1 MTPTLCDAPMS
12 LIRRILARLRPP
24 QARYGEEVL
33 LAGWV
38 QLPKA
43 IREIIR
49 RR

>member
-1 MTPTLCDAPMS
+1 MS
-12 LIRRILARLRPP
+12 FIRRILVSLRRPR
-24 QARYGEEVL
+24 ARYGEEVL
-33 LAGWV
+33 FAGWV

>member
-1 MTPTLCDAPMS
+1 MGPTHMNFL
-12 LIRRILARLRPP
+12 RRLLAILRPP
-24 QARYGEEVL
+24 RARYGEEVL

-38 QLPKA
+38 QLPAA

>member
-1 MTPTLCDAPMS
+1 MS
-12 LIRRILARLRPP
+12 LIRRILATIRAPRE
-24 QARYGEEVL
+24 RYGEEVL
-33 LAGWV
+33 FAGWV

>member
-1 MTPTLCDAPMS
+1 MKFL
-12 LIRRILARLRPP
+12 RRIFVTLRRPR
-24 QARYGEEVL
+24 ARYGEEVL
-33 LAGWV
+33 FAGWV

>member
-1 MTPTLCDAPMS
+1 MRF
-12 LIRRILARLRPP
+12 IRRLLVIFRRPRD
-24 QARYGEEVL
+24 RYGEEVL
-33 LAGWV
+33 FAGWV

>member
-1 MTPTLCDAPMS
+1 MS
-12 LIRRILARLRPP
+12 FLRRILVTFRRPRS
-24 QARYGEEVL
+24 RYGAEVL
-33 LAGWV
+33 FAGWV

>member
-1 MTPTLCDAPMS
+1 MR
-12 LIRRILARLRPP
+12 LIRRFLATLLPP
-24 QARYGEEVL
+24 RARYGKEVL
-33 LAGWV
+33 FAGWV

>member
-1 MTPTLCDAPMS
+1 MS
-12 LIRRILARLRPP
+12 FIRRILVSLRRPR
-24 QARYGEEVL
+24 ARYGEEVL

>member
-1 MTPTLCDAPMS
+1 MS
-12 LIRRILARLRPP
+12 LLRRLFATFRRPK
-24 QARYGEEVL
+24 ARYGEEVL
-33 LAGWV
+33 FAGWV

>member
-1 MTPTLCDAPMS
+1 MS
-12 LIRRILARLRPP
+12 LIRRILAAIRAPR
-24 QARYGEEVL
+24 ARYGEEVL
-33 LAGWV
+33 FAGWV